1 MSQELKSL
9 NKRASGLPGEEE
21 TNKTDEKQETGKLHK
36 VKRAIFL
43 ASGFGSRL
51 LPLTR
56 EIPKPMVRVSD
67 KRIIETLLD
76 AVVQAGIE
84 EIYIV
89 RGYKK
94 EAFDEL
100 LKKYPNIKFLENPYY
115 ATSNNISSVYVA
127 RDFISSA
134 YVIEADLFL
143 LNSGLIRPFESDS
156 NYLGIPVKRTEDWY
170 IKTDTA
176 GFINEVGISG
186 EECFQLVG
194 ISFWT
199 ESDGKRLKSIVEKEF
214 EKDNFSQLY
223 WDQLALQLYKDSFKL
238 KLRPC
243 DSSDVY
249 EIDSIADLNRLV
261 SKIQKS

>member
-9 NKRASGLPGEEE
+9 NKRASSLSDEEE

-56 EIPKPMVRVSD
+56 EIPKPMVRVSE

-100 LKKYPNIKFLENPYY
+100 LKKYPNIKLLENPYY

-127 RDFISSA
+127 RDFLSSA

-156 NYLGIPVKRTEDWY
+156 NYLGIPVAHTDDWY
-170 IKTDTA
+170 IKTNKA
-176 GFINEVGISG
+176 GFIEEVGISG
-186 EECFQLVG
+186 DNCFQLVG
-194 ISFWT
+194 ISFW
-199 ESDGKRLKSIVEKEF
+199 
-214 EKDNFSQLY
+214 
-223 WDQLALQLYKDSFKL
+223 SFN
-238 KLRPC
+238 
-243 DSSDVY
+243 V
-249 EIDSIADLNRLV
+249 I
-261 SKIQKS
+261 

>member
-9 NKRASGLPGEEE
+9 NKKASNRLLEDE
-21 TNKTDEKQETGKLHK
+21 NKKKDQQQALEKLHK

-56 EIPKPMVRVSD
+56 EIPKPMVSVLD
-67 KRIIETLLD
+67 KKIIETLLD
-76 AVVQAGIE
+76 AVVKAGIE

-100 LKKYPNIKFLENPYY
+100 LNKYPNIKFLENPYF

-127 RDFISSA
+127 RDFLSSA
-134 YVIEADLFL
+134 YIIEADLFL
-143 LNSGLIRPFESDS
+143 LNPALIRPFESDS
-156 NYLGIPVKRTEDWY
+156 NYLGIPVTRTDDWY
-170 IKTDTA
+170 IKTNTS
-176 GFINEVGISG
+176 GFIDEVGISG
-186 EECFQLVG
+186 ENCFQLVG
-194 ISFWT
+194 ISFWSDT
-199 ESDGKRLKSIVEKEF
+199 DGKRLKSVVEKEF

-223 WDQLALQLYKDSFKL
+223 WDQLALQLYKDSFQL
-238 KLRPC
+238 KVRTC
-243 DSSDVY
+243 ESSDIY
-249 EIDSIADLNRLV
+249 EIDSVSDLNKLV
-261 SKIQKS
+261 STIKKS

>member
-9 NKRASGLPGEEE
+9 NKRASGLPDEEE

-56 EIPKPMVRVSD
+56 EIPKPMVSVSD

-76 AVVQAGIE
+76 AVVRAGIE

-127 RDFISSA
+127 RDFLSSA

-249 EIDSIADLNRLV
+249 EIDSVADLNRLV

>member
-84 EIYIV
+84 ESYIV